1 MLIWSHWIWFFVPHA
16 TAAYLLLRH
25 RDRFPRGACLIY
37 GTFDLGLIGYWAVPT
52 APPWYAAARGRMSDG
67 RTPEL
72 RRMMVE
78 YGERFWKSSWGPL
91 YGFLGGNPL
100 AAMPSLHFATSV
112 MAAHLLSET
121 GPVAGAVGWTY
132 TGTLGVALVYL
143 GEHYVVDLAVGL
155 ALTQAVRKGAPLAA
169 PLFRRIWRRGQAARG
184 WGPRV
189 NLATRHQTPN
199 QRAPEHDEHEEHPPR
214 LEISARNLAAFLL
227 FVVLALV
234 ALYFLLPQIAGLEET
249 WHRLEDGNPVWL
261 GLALLFTFGMFG
273 GYVLLFHGVFARA
286 AEGRLTARE
295 SYQVWMAGLAA
306 TRLFSAGGAGG
317 IVLTA
322 WALRGAGLPR
332 RVVADKTI
340 SFLVL
345 TYLVYIVSLVVF
357 GFGLCYGVFPGPAPF
372 TMTVIPATLA
382 LIVTVL
388 GLSIA
393 FVPTDFERRLQ
404 TLALRHGRVGRL
416 AQRLATVPA
425 TASSGIRDA
434 LAHLRSR
441 DPALLGAIVYWA
453 CHIAVLWACFHA
465 FGDSPPLAVL
475 VLGFFVGMLGNLLP
489 LPGGI
494 GGVDGGMIGAFA
506 AFGVDT
512 GLAVVAVLAY
522 RAFTFWLPTIPG
534 VIAYFQ
540 LRRTVERWRDAAR
553 RRATLYKLK

>member
-1 MLIWSHWIWFFVPHA
+1 VNATTRRDVP
-16 TAAYLLLRH
+16 
-25 RDRFPRGACLIY
+25 
-37 GTFDLGLIGYWAVPT
+37 
-52 APPWYAAARGRMSDG
+52 
-67 RTPEL
+67 
-72 RRMMVE
+72 
-78 YGERFWKSSWGPL
+78 
-91 YGFLGGNPL
+91 NPL
-100 AAMPSLHFATSV
+100 AP
-112 MAAHLLSET
+112 
-121 GPVAGAVGWTY
+121 G
-132 TGTLGVALVYL
+132 
-143 GEHYVVDLAVGL
+143 
-155 ALTQAVRKGAPLAA
+155 
-169 PLFRRIWRRGQAARG
+169 
-184 WGPRV
+184 
-189 NLATRHQTPN
+189 
-199 QRAPEHDEHEEHPPR
+199 DEDDQDEHPPR
-214 LEISARNLAAFLL
+214 LDISARNLVGVGL

-249 WHRLEDGNPVWL
+249 WHRLEDGSPFWL
-261 GLALLFTFGMFG
+261 GLALLFTFGMFC

-286 AEGRLTARE
+286 AEDRLSLRE
-295 SYQVWMAGLAA
+295 SYQICMAGLAA

-322 WALRGAGLPR
+322 WAMRRAGLAR

-345 TYLVYIVSLVVF
+345 TYLVYTVAMIVF
-357 GFGLCYGVFPGPAPF
+357 GYGLRFGAFPGPDPF

-382 LIVTVL
+382 LIATVL

-404 TLALRHGRVGRL
+404 RLALRHGRIGRMG
-416 AQRLATVPA
+416 QRLATLPA
-425 TASSGIRDA
+425 TASSGVRDA
-434 LAHLRSR
+434 LQHLRSR

-453 CHIAVLWACFHA
+453 CQIAVLWACFEA

-506 AFGVDT
+506 AFNVDT

-534 VIAYFQ
+534 VLAYLQ
-540 LRRTVERWRDAAR
+540 LRKTVDRWRTAR
-553 RRATLYKLK
+553 PALHYTN